1 VNDVTQS
8 LKTRWTAALTVILG
22 INLWVMVLVIPA
34 VYGRA
39 KVSGYY
45 VVLMALP
52 LAVLGLG
59 LQRRSVTWLA
69 GVYPCCIALGA
80 AIRNSFMGA
89 PLESPA
95 AFVLAALSLA
105 GYLLGA
111 AASLEQ
117 EHNPSPPPDELT
129 PLKDG
134 STPSRWRRRYRVY
147 TYLVVLSVVFPA
159 AMFYVLNVREQ
170 TWFDLKSHF
179 EERAETMRVL
189 LNVALLGVWSVI
201 FFAAFGAP
209 LSRHRR
215 GDPALKQELYLLKT
229 GRKRPVLGMLAM
241 AGVALALVVLFLYL
255 YL

>member
-1 VNDVTQS
+1 MNGVTQS
-8 LKTRWTAALTVILG
+8 LKARWTTALPVILG

-34 VYGRA
+34 VYGRSR
-39 KVSGYY
+39 VSTYY
-45 VVLMALP
+45 VLLMALP
-52 LAVLGLG
+52 LAVLAFG
-59 LQRRSVTWLA
+59 LQRRSVTWLT

-89 PLESPA
+89 PLESPV

-134 STPSRWRRRYRVY
+134 PTPSRWRRRFRVY
-147 TYLVVLSVVFPA
+147 TYLAVLSVVFPA

-170 TWFDLKSHF
+170 TWLDLRTHF

-189 LNVALLGVWSVI
+189 LNVALLGIWSVI
-201 FFAAFGAP
+201 FFAAFSAP
-209 LSRHRR
+209 LSQHRR
-215 GDPALKQELYLLKT
+215 GDPPLKHEMYLLKT
-229 GRKRPVLGMLAM
+229 GRKRPLFGMLAM
-241 AGVALALVVLFLYL
+241 AGLALALVVTFLYL